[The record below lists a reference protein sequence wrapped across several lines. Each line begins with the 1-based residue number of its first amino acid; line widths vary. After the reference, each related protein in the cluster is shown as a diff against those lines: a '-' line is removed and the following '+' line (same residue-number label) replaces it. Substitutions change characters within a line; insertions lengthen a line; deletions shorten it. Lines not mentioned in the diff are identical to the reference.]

1 MSAVAD
7 REALHRRVRAFIEAS
22 ARGVPPR
29 ETFDAL
35 GLAIARYQAAHVAP
49 YRRLLTNTS
58 CDIEGAES
66 VRALPAV
73 PTDVFRLARI
83 AAHPPADDVA
93 LFRTSGT
100 TSGARGSHA
109 LSTTATY
116 EAGALAWGRWGLF
129 FDAPAP
135 VAIALTLPPE
145 HLPRESSLHFMI
157 QLFGAKLAK
166 RARYLQR
173 APDTLVDP
181 DELVEACAEARR
193 EGAPAVVMGAS
204 FAFVHLLDAL
214 GERARSGTELAL
226 PAGSRVMHTGGF
238 KGRSREIA
246 PTELIA
252 AIAAAFAI
260 PEHAVVGEYG
270 MTELSSQLYEPT
282 LRAAHGLGPEG
293 ARHGVF
299 AAPPWLRV
307 AAADPDTLRPLPD
320 GTPGILRFEDLANV
334 DSALVVQTAD
344 RGICRGASVELLGR
358 LPGATPRGCSLAIEE
373 LKASA

>member
-1 MSAVAD
+1 MSAATRVD
-7 REALHRRVRAFIEAS
+7 LHHRVRAFIDACAREA
-22 ARGVPPR
+22 VPA
-29 ETFDAL
+29 ESFDSL

-49 YRRLLTNTS
+49 YRRLLTNTR
-58 CDIEGAES
+58 CDIERAES

-83 AAHPPADDVA
+83 AAHPPSEDVA
-93 LFRTSGT
+93 IFRTSGT

-129 FDAPAP
+129 FDREPL
-135 VAIALTLPPE
+135 VVIALTLPVE
-145 HLPRESSLHFMI
+145 HSSHESSLHFMI
-157 QLFGAKLAK
+157 QRFGAELAK
-166 RARYLQR
+166 SAHYLQR
-173 APDTLVDP
+173 APDELVDP
-181 DELVEACAEARR
+181 AALLEICAEVRR
-193 EGAPAVVMGAS
+193 AGTPAIVMGAS
-204 FAFVHLLDAL
+204 FAFVHLLDAIR
-214 GERARSGTELAL
+214 EKRRSEGELAL
-226 PAGSRVMHTGGF
+226 PAGSRVMHTGGC
-238 KGRSREIA
+238 KGRSREVLPA
-246 PTELIA
+246 QLIA
-252 AIAAAFAI
+252 DIGRAFSV

-282 LRAAHGLGPEG
+282 LRAAHGLGPAD

-307 AAADPDTLRPLPD
+307 AAVDPDTLRALPD

-344 RGICRGASVELLGR
+344 RGICRGANVELLGR
-358 LPGATPRGCSLAIEE
+358 IPGATPRGCSLAIEE
-373 LKASA
+373 LMRPA